1 MKIFLGLTGVLCMIA
16 GIGSC
21 AMASGGGLAGAVAGS
36 TVGTGLF
43 AAGLIA
49 FGIAAVLEEL
59 QGLRRTL
66 SEGLRHFAKKGEWTG
81 VER

>member
-1 MKIFLGLTGVLCMIA
+1 MIL

-21 AMASGGGLAGAVAGS
+21 TVGGGGGLAGAVAGS

-66 SEGLRHFAKKGEWTG
+66 TEGLRHFAKKGEGTG
-81 VER
+81 IER

>member
-1 MKIFLGLTGVLCMIA
+1 VKIFLGLAGVLCMIA
-16 GIGSC
+16 GIGSR
-21 AMASGGGLAGAVAGS
+21 AIGGGGGLAGAVAGS

-66 SEGLRHFAKKGEWTG
+66 TEGLRHFAKQGNG
-81 VER
+81 RPPA